1 MASGSKKPQKPPNSQ
16 ETSVAHSPIT
26 NIKVFWKQCPDAS
39 SPSILGIF
47 AAYLG
52 HPTTI
57 DRDLLTLGGTKLMM
71 GEGSRCGF
79 RRKPAI
85 PTNGEGSR

>member
-1 MASGSKKPQKPPNSQ
+1 MASGSKKPQKPHNFQ
-16 ETSVAHSPIT
+16 ETSVGHSPIT

-39 SPSILGIF
+39 RPSILGIF

-71 GEGSRCGF
+71 GED
-79 RRKPAI
+79 KPLWI
-85 PTNGEGSR
+85 PTKTRDSNGEDSR